1 MLKKIFKITGI
12 VIASIIAL
20 AGIAYLVIYIN
31 MSMRIST
38 AYDHVNAES
47 IHVTYDSASIAL
59 GARLVSTRVC
69 NECHG
74 SDFGGRVMFEDG
86 MIGRIVSRN
95 LTHGKGGL
103 PDDFSESD
111 WVMAIK
117 HGLDRNKQPLLYM
130 PANEFAEM
138 SEGDIAAIIAY
149 MSTIPNVDRE
159 NPPVK
164 VGPLAYVLGMFD
176 VIPVIPAEKTDHTK
190 TFAQALAPAATPEYG
205 KYLAVVCTNCHGPQL
220 KGRGP
225 MIPGGSP
232 IPDLTSSGNPGK
244 WSHGDFIKTLRTG
257 VRPNGAKLADDM
269 PWKMTLSFTEQE
281 LTAIHLYAQ
290 SLK

>member
-1 MLKKIFKITGI
+1 MLKRVFKITAI
-12 VIASIIAL
+12 VFGGLIAL
-20 AGIAYLVIYIN
+20 IAMGYLVIYIN
-31 MSMRIST
+31 MSMRIAS
-38 AYDHVNAES
+38 AYDEVTPEP

-59 GARLVSTRVC
+59 GARLVGTRAC
-69 NECHG
+69 NDCHG
-74 SDFGGRVMFEDG
+74 PDFGGRVLFEDG
-86 MIGRIVSRN
+86 MIGRVSSRN
-95 LTHGKGGL
+95 ITHGKGGL
-103 PDDFSESD
+103 PANFSEQD

-130 PANEFAEM
+130 PANEFSHM

-149 MSTIPNVDRE
+149 MSTVPSVDRDDV
-159 NPPVK
+159 PVK

-176 VIPVIPAEKTDHTK
+176 VIPLIPAEKTDHTMAFPK
-190 TFAQALAPAATPEYG
+190 GVNPAVTTEYG
-205 KYLAVVCTNCHGPQL
+205 KYLAVVCTNCHGPKL

-225 MIPGGSP
+225 MVPGGLP
-232 IPDLTSSGNPGK
+232 APDLTTTGKPGQ

-257 VRPNGAKLADDM
+257 VRPDGSKLADDM